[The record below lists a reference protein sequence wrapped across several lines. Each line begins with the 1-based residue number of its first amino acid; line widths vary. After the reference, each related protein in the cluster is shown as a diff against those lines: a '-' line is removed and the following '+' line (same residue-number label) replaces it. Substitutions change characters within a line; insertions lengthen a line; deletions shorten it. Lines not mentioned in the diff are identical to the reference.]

1 MKKSQQLI
9 GVCIP
14 TYNDGNYLFE
24 AVQSILNQTYKNFII
39 YILNDGSELKWHNLY
54 KKKFFK
60 NEKIIYLYQK
70 NSGII
75 KTSRRLLDLCI
86 KNKKINLIA
95 KMDADDLSHPKRF
108 QYQVD
113 LILKNN
119 LDLVGCHFKR
129 MSEKGKIFE
138 ENFSPLNNEHL
149 YLHLLTGSPFAHGS
163 IMFRKEI
170 LYKGINYISHNK
182 KSFIEPEDYNFYIKC
197 FEKNINF
204 GSVNK
209 FLYFHRYHK
218 KSFSMVHK
226 SLYNKNFTIIQS
238 AFIKNNK
245 PNNFLLN
252 KKYLPHNV
260 YLKIILLKIIFLLKF
275 NLNFK
280 VIFHIL
286 SKFKVSDF
294 FKIIR
299 FFFARKI
306 NKIICE

>member
-1 MKKSQQLI
+1 MKKSQPLI

-14 TYNDGNYLFE
+14 TYNDGSYLFE

-39 YILNDGSELKWHNLY
+39 YILNDGSEFKWHILY
-54 KKKFFK
+54 KKNFSNNK
-60 NEKIIYLYQK
+60 KIIYLYQK

-75 KTSRRLLDLCI
+75 KTRRRLLDLCV
-86 KNKKINLIA
+86 KNKKINFIA
-95 KMDADDLSHPKRF
+95 QMDADDVSHPKRF
-108 QYQVD
+108 QYQVN

-119 LDLVGCHFKR
+119 LDFVGCHFKR
-129 MSEKGKIFE
+129 MNEKRKIFE
-138 ENFSPLNNEHL
+138 ENFAPLNNEHF

-170 LYKGINYISHNK
+170 LYKGINYILCNK

-197 FEKNINF
+197 YEKNVSF
-204 GSVNK
+204 GSVNR

-226 SLYNKNFTIIQS
+226 NLYNKSFTKARS
-238 AFIKNNK
+238 SFFKNNK

-252 KKYLPHNV
+252 KKYLPHNI

-275 NLNFK
+275 DINYK

-286 SKFKVSDF
+286 SKFKISDL
-294 FKIIR
+294 FKIIK
-299 FFFARKI
+299 FFFERKI
-306 NKIICE
+306 NKIIYG